1 MYCWATT
8 RDHASGETV
17 HKPVHQ
23 LYTTLYTNCT
33 PNVHQ
38 LYTKRTPIVHPSVHQ
53 TVHQPVH
60 QSVHQLYTNI
70 LGMLTIPPENDSFVT
85 GHPDTIKKCPTCHK
99 QWNRWS
105 PRHSLDP
112 RRTLDGP
119 DGHWKRLCTPI
130 VHQSYTQLYTNRT
143 PNCTPIVHQT
153 LHQFYTNL
161 YTNPGGIYMVYIYH
175 RYKCIMMISTSQL
188 CFPACTLQ

>member
-38 LYTKRTPIVHPSVHQ
+38 LYTKRTPIL
-53 TVHQPVH
+53 H
-60 QSVHQLYTNI
+60 QSVHQLYTHLYTNCTRTFWECLQYHRKMI
-70 LGMLTIPPENDSFVT
+70 VSSPGTPTPLKSARRAINSETVGAPGTVWTPDVLWMDPTDIENGFV
-85 GHPDTIKKCPTCHK
+85 H
-99 QWNRWS
+99 
-105 PRHSLDP
+105 
-112 RRTLDGP
+112 
-119 DGHWKRLCTPI
+119 
-130 VHQSYTQLYTNRT
+130 QLYTNRT

-153 LHQFYTNL
+153 VHQLYTKL
-161 YTNPGGIYMVYIYH
+161 YTNFTPICTPIRGVFIW
-175 RYKCIMMISTSQL
+175 CISIIDTSAL
-188 CFPACTLQ
+188 